1 MLAAAVGI
9 ANTMT
14 MSVYERT
21 REIGVM
27 KMLGATRR
35 DIRGLLLLEAAGTGL
50 LGGLFAAGA
59 SLLLSHVLN
68 ETLGHSLTDSILA
81 PGEAAA
87 ISVIP
92 FWLLLSAV
100 GFATLTGAVA
110 GFPAAQR
117 ATKLNALKAI
127 RAR

>member
-1 MLAAAVGI
+1 M
-9 ANTMT
+9 
-14 MSVYERT
+14 
-21 REIGVM
+21 
-27 KMLGATRR
+27 
-35 DIRGLLLLEAAGTGL
+35 
-50 LGGLFAAGA
+50 
-59 SLLLSHVLN
+59 LN
-68 ETLGHSLTDSILA
+68 ETLGSSLTERILA
-81 PGEAAA
+81 PGEATA

-100 GFATLTGAVA
+100 VFATLIGVVA